1 MYAPPQ
7 ASADPTVNLIPP
19 MAQIA
24 PGRAEKEAQRPW
36 EPAIQEGF
44 LEKDALLELGNG
56 WAHRGPSTGPRV
68 TTGVE
73 LRVALWGVGS
83 VELRIVGAGRGWD
96 PSPGDDE
103 SCGRYCTDRPGAR
116 R

>member
-1 MYAPPQ
+1 MGY
-7 ASADPTVNLIPP
+7 DI
-19 MAQIA
+19 
-24 PGRAEKEAQRPW
+24 GRAEGGAM
-36 EPAIQEGF
+36 
-44 LEKDALLELGNG
+44 
-56 WAHRGPSTGPRV
+56 
-68 TTGVE
+68 
-73 LRVALWGVGS
+73 GVGS